1 MRVVHV
7 ATSAIHGGAGRAA
20 RRLHEAMRS
29 EGIDS
34 HLVTGDDPSVLA
46 SLVVPAAAGVS
57 EGLRFR
63 GRLERARTT
72 LSARSRGR
80 VFTSGLHRS
89 DHLERLLNDL
99 VPDVVNLHW
108 TGAGFFGTRD
118 LASLSAPVVWTMCDM
133 WPITGGCHYPAACER
148 YAQACGNCPVLGS
161 QCDGDLSRKGWKA
174 KAVAYEQLQGL
185 AFVAKSTWMMRAAQH
200 SSLAEHHRLYR
211 IPNGIDTTTWTPL
224 DQRDSRRILGLEID
238 QPAVAFVAD
247 SVLDPRKGFDLTVES
262 VRRMQEVTGPVSL
275 LVVGMGDE
283 REIRQRHSLPQS
295 ISLVILGRVHD
306 TEILKAVYSA
316 ADVTLLTSREENL
329 ANVAL
334 ESMACATPVAAFD
347 IGGNADVV
355 MPGVSGWLSPA
366 FDVSDLADRAL
377 SLMGK
382 QGAKES
388 ARQDVVDR
396 FSWGTVVSA
405 YLGVYRTLVAP

>member
-20 RRLHEAMRS
+20 RRLHEAMLS
-29 EGIDS
+29 EGVDS
-34 HLVTGDDPSVLA
+34 LLLTGDHPSALA
-46 SLVVPAAAGVS
+46 SQGVPAAVGMPG
-57 EGLRFR
+57 GLRLR
-63 GRLERARTT
+63 SRLERARTIG
-72 LSARSRGR
+72 SARARGR
-80 VFTSGLHRS
+80 VFSSGLHRS
-89 DHLERLLNDL
+89 NHLEGLIRNLA
-99 VPDVVNLHW
+99 PDVVNLHW

-133 WPITGGCHYPAACER
+133 WPITGGCHYPGFCDR

-161 QCDGDLSRKGWKA
+161 QRDRDLSRKGWKA
-174 KAVAYEQLQGL
+174 KAIAYEQLPGL
-185 AFVAKSTWMMRAAQH
+185 ALVAKSTWMMRAVEN
-200 SSLAEHHRLYR
+200 SSLAVRHRLYR

-224 DQRDSRRILGLEID
+224 DQRDSRRELGLEID

-262 VRRMQEVTGPVSL
+262 VRRMQERTGPMSL

-283 REIRQRHSLPQS
+283 REIRQRHSLPES
-295 ISLVILGRVHD
+295 IGLVILGKVHD

-355 MPGVSGWLSPA
+355 LPGVSGWLSPA

-377 SLMGK
+377 SLIGK
-382 QGAKES
+382 QGARDS
-388 ARQDVVDR
+388 SRQDVVDR

-405 YLGVYRTLVAP
+405 YLSVYRTLVAP